1 MSMYDMHAL
10 QSSRANKQQEHARP
24 ADNAGVQATQAA
36 GSKQCK
42 HAWQAFIAAAA
53 QTDTSAIMQQAGTM
67 YTAANMHT
75 AVGKHTVASAST
87 EPTMHAPLT

>member
-1 MSMYDMHAL
+1 MHAL

-36 GSKQCK
+36 DSKQCK

-53 QTDTSAIMQQAGTM
+53 QTATAAIIQQPEIM
-67 YTAANMHT
+67 YATANMHT
-75 AVGKHTVASAST
+75 AVGRHTVASASIG
-87 EPTMHAPLT
+87 PTMYASIT